1 MYSNRCTIWVLMLSL
16 LLIKAQAQVL
26 EEAFMEEQ
34 LLELLVEDLAPDM
47 DVSEILERLRQ
58 YLARPIDL
66 NQATEQDFV
75 ALVFLSP
82 LQINNLLNHRKQ
94 SGQFLSVLELQAID
108 GFDIQTIRLLQRFV
122 RVDKQGDWKNLS
134 ARDVVKKSQYEVMVR
149 YGRIL
154 EPQRGYQITDE
165 NRSRYL
171 GSPDRLSTR
180 IRINYEDRVQIAVNM
195 NKQAGEP
202 FFRYEQRYGFDFYSG
217 SVLIKDVGVFKRIIV
232 GDYALQLGQGLIL
245 WNGLQFGKGAWM
257 GSVARQGAGLLQY
270 KSLNESNFMR
280 GASTLIVLKHWSV
293 LPFVA
298 WNKLSGNVV
307 EVDGEREIR
316 TINYSGNHR
325 TPTEQ
330 SYRRA
335 INQYVYGV
343 STAYQ
348 RDRFK
353 VGATWMSTMFDGTIS
368 PNDELRNRFA
378 FEGDQLSNVGIYY
391 NYTYRNTYLYG
402 EAAQSI
408 GSGYATN
415 NGLMASLHPKLTV
428 LINHRYYADNYYQFF
443 AQSIGEQSG
452 LGNERGLYTGVM
464 YHPSRKIEW
473 VNYLDAFS
481 FPWLRFRADA
491 PSSGVDFLSQFS
503 YIWYK
508 KGRLIFRFRHRLRQE
523 NVTDPSRQ
531 ENLQADM
538 IRNQG
543 RVDLQYKLNGTWS
556 IRSRVEVSY
565 YFKELTSREF
575 GTLVFQDVLWNS
587 RSNRLS
593 GNARLA
599 YFSTESYDS
608 RIYAYEQDVLYAASF
623 PLYSGRGWRTY
634 ANIRWQLSR
643 KIDLWARYAITILPD
658 VESIGSQLD
667 MIDGNKRSEIRLQT
681 RFRW

>member
-1 MYSNRCTIWVLMLSL
+1 MYSRRITLWALFIIL
-16 LLIKAQAQVL
+16 LPITTQAQVL

-34 LLELLVEDLAPDM
+34 LLELLVEDLAPDL

-58 YLARPIDL
+58 YLIHPLDL
-66 NQATEQDFV
+66 NRATEQDFA

-94 SGQFLSVLELQAID
+94 SGHYLSVLELQAVE
-108 GFDIQTIRLLQRFV
+108 GFDIQAVRLLQRFV
-122 RVDKQGDWKNLS
+122 RVGVQSDGKRLS
-134 ARDVVKKSQYEVMVR
+134 VRDVVQKSRYEVMVR

-154 EPQRGYQITDE
+154 ESQQGYQITDE
-165 NRSRYL
+165 SRSRYL
-171 GSPDRLSTR
+171 GSPDRVATR
-180 IRINYEDRVQIAVNM
+180 IRINYDNRLEIAVNM

-202 FFRYEQRYGFDFYSG
+202 FFRYAQRYGFDFYSG
-217 SVLIKDVGVFKRIIV
+217 SILLKDVGIFKRIIV

-245 WNGLQFGKGAWM
+245 WNGLQFGKGAWI
-257 GSVARQGAGLLQY
+257 GSVARQGVGLLQY

-280 GASTLIVLKHWSV
+280 GTSAVIAHRNWYVI
-293 LPFVA
+293 PFVA
-298 WNKLSGNVV
+298 WNKLSGNVM
-307 EVDGEREIR
+307 EVDDQREIR

-330 SYRRA
+330 NYRRA

-343 STAYQ
+343 STYYQ

-353 VGATWMSTMFDGTIS
+353 LGATWLSTTFDGYIR
-368 PNDELRNRFA
+368 PNNELRNLFS
-378 FEGDQLSNVGIYY
+378 FEGRQLNNMGIFY

-402 EAAQSI
+402 EVAQSV

-428 LINHRYYADNYYQFF
+428 LINHRYYAADYYHFF

-452 LGNERGLYTGVM
+452 LGNERGLYTGLM

-491 PSSGVDFLSQFS
+491 PSSGMDFLSQFS
-503 YIWYK
+503 YIWYR
-508 KGRLIFRFRHRLRQE
+508 KGRLIFRFRHRLRPE
-523 NVTDPSRQ
+523 NFTDPARS

-543 RVDLQYKLNGTWS
+543 RVDFQYKLNENWS
-556 IRSRVEVSY
+556 IRSRAELSY

-575 GTLVFQDVLWNS
+575 GVLLFQDVLWSS
-587 RSNRLS
+587 RSSKIS
-593 GNARLA
+593 GNTRIA

-623 PLYSGRGWRTY
+623 PLYYGIGWRSY
-634 ANIRWQLSR
+634 ANVRWQLSR
-643 KIDLWARYAITILPD
+643 KVDLWARYAITKLPG

-667 MIDGNKRSEIRLQT
+667 RIDGDKRSEMRLQI